1 MPRDDGPTG
10 SGPRDPRD
18 PTDTTDPGLQ
28 AVPDT
33 GKPDNTSSNGAG
45 QVNVKSPSSSDL
57 APELYQPCEIDIPF
71 GWMFHGNISMFPR
84 GQLNEPTT
92 TTDDWGASVLD
103 SANQSTCGVPDSTYF
118 QKLAAI
124 HPYFLKYAGLDRE
137 SIFSS
142 IFDSKFHRS

>member
-1 MPRDDGPTG
+1 
-10 SGPRDPRD
+10 
-18 PTDTTDPGLQ
+18 
-28 AVPDT
+28 
-33 GKPDNTSSNGAG
+33 
-45 QVNVKSPSSSDL
+45 
-57 APELYQPCEIDIPF
+57 
-71 GWMFHGNISMFPR
+71 MFPR